1 MNARLLPP
9 IAALMIA
16 APAHATGGFQ
26 CRTAGPD
33 PIEASVGFG
42 HVPGAPLIA
51 ARLIEKGRVVPV
63 RPAQWWLD
71 RSELRLL
78 LIGEDALR
86 EELVVRARRNGHVYD
101 GSLWR
106 NGTRRWVRC
115 RED

>member
-16 APAHATGGFQ
+16 APAQATGGFQ
-26 CRTAGPD
+26 CRTAGPE

-42 HVPGAPLIA
+42 HVPGARLIA
-51 ARLIEKGRVVPV
+51 TRLIEKGRVVPV

-86 EELVVRARRNGHVYD
+86 EELVIRARRNGHAYD